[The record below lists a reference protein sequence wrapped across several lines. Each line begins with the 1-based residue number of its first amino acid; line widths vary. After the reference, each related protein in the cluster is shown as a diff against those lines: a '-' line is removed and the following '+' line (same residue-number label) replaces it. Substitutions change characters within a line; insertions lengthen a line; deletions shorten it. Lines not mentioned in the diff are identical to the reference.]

1 MKLKKLFFV
10 LLALALV
17 LLLGVCAAAE
27 GGDAPDVTVVDS
39 GDCGDENSDVQY
51 KLYSDGLLEITGTGK
66 VKSSAFEERT
76 DILQVTIG
84 KNVTGAG
91 LYAFNHCLNL
101 ESVTLPGTFR
111 MTIGDS
117 FYYCPAL
124 KRFVVD
130 EDSPYLT
137 ADAYGCLYSK
147 DMTGLIKFPA
157 GKDAT
162 AYVIPDTVTVIH
174 CSAFNY
180 CAALQSITVPDSVTT
195 IETQAFDHCTALAQV
210 NIPAGVTSFGDAVFY
225 GCHSLKQFLLPDC
238 LTEIPNNTFAGC
250 GLESVVIPEN
260 ITKIGDDAFWACDSL
275 SAIELHDGITEIG
288 WGAFG
293 ECRTLQN
300 VVLPKYITEIKP
312 QTFVNDTALEEI
324 TIPYGV
330 RTIGRQAFGEVG
342 MFGCEALTKVHVMMS
357 EETWNQNVTVAEKN
371 DCLLNAPL
379 EFLADESDLVLRS
392 GPCGYGG
399 SDLDVYTLFTDGTL
413 IISGTSLMD
422 DWTHASRTPWAD
434 LRDSIVRVIV
444 QPGVT
449 SFGPYAFMYTP
460 ELESVVLPEGISY
473 IGAWAFCGCEKLT
486 SINIP
491 STVRN
496 IYGHAFQGCKGL
508 KTIDM
513 QSSKITT
520 INYCTFNG
528 CSKLETVTL
537 PPTLQGFSESSFS
550 DCFALREINIPDG
563 VVTIG
568 VRAFGSCRSLENL
581 VLPDSV
587 TTIKN
592 GAFQGCNK
600 VNPPKLPANLQTLED
615 LAFAACNFESVLIP
629 AQLTVI
635 PGRAFAG
642 NPNLTSVE
650 IPAYVEGLAS
660 SAFAECKALT
670 AYTVAPENQNYK
682 SIDGVLF
689 TKDGNKLLD
698 YPAAKPGS
706 FYAVPDGVTELAN
719 EAFDGCKQLT
729 DLALPEGLTTIGDQ
743 AFSYCSGLTSMY
755 LPQGVTTVGGA
766 AFRGCSALE
775 QIDLSDT
782 LKTIGSYAFD
792 YCTSLRSVTLPASLT
807 EIGHY
812 AFGYCQG
819 LEEVILIPGLT
830 DIPEGV
836 FNHCDAL
843 REIHYVGTVSQW
855 LATTVNQYTNEPF
868 RNAAVHIHDDFATTQ
883 LTGSERWESIPTSKA
898 GLQKGACYLD
908 FTDAVEETFP
918 AEQQSDVLAML
929 NAGSWSL
936 DYDSMT
942 LKGALT
948 LPAALYP
955 SGADKQIIWH
965 PSRDVL
971 ASALREAETRWIAL
985 RYGEDGCSDG
995 DWYLDLDAFVDAVG
1009 RGKTEREKD
1018 EVRDLIRQHVT
1029 FKYNPGG
1036 RYFVYRFEYTA
1047 LPVEGG
1053 EPITGY
1059 TDLPIGLALEDENA
1073 FPYDYNALKDCV
1085 RQYRAPD
1092 KPDEPEQKQEEESWF
1107 QKHIVGPM
1115 KSAVS
1120 SILSFF
1126 RKLFKKNKR

>member
-157 GKDAT
+157 GTDAT

-180 CAALQSITVPDSVTT
+180 CAALQSIRVPDSVTT
-195 IETQAFDHCTALAQV
+195 IETQAFDHCTALEQV

-312 QTFVNDTALEEI
+312 QTFVNDTALEEV

-379 EFLADESDLVLRS
+379 EFLADESEIVLAS
-392 GPCGYGG
+392 GNCGESG
-399 SDLDVYTLFTDGTL
+399 SNVVYTLYTDGTL
-413 IISGTSLMD
+413 NISGSGKMKY
-422 DWTHASRTPWAD
+422 WTHVAYTPWAD
-434 LRDSIVRVIV
+434 LRDNIVRVII

-449 SFGPYAFMYTP
+449 NVGYHAFEYATV
-460 ELESVVLPEGISY
+460 LESVVLPEGVEY
-473 IGAWAFCGCEKLT
+473 IGNSAFCGCEKLV

-496 IYGHAFQGCKGL
+496 IYDHAFHYCKKL
-508 KTIDM
+508 PSIDM
-513 QSSKITT
+513 QDCKIQSVGFCVFHSCY
-520 INYCTFNG
+520 N
-528 CSKLETVTL
+528 LETVTL
-537 PPTLQGFSESSFS
+537 PPTVTGFSDSAFS
-550 DCFALREINIPDG
+550 DCQRLRQINIPDG
-563 VVTIG
+563 VTVIG
-568 VRAFGSCRSLENL
+568 EFAFNNCRALENL

-587 TTIKN
+587 THIYSFAFDSCSKVNLPSLPKN
-592 GAFQGCNK
+592 LETLGELAFQ
-600 VNPPKLPANLQTLED
+600 D
-615 LAFAACNFESVLIP
+615 CNFESVTLP
-629 AQLTVI
+629 DHFVSVAR
-635 PGRAFAG
+635 RAFAR
-642 NPNLTSVE
+642 NKNLTTVAVPTSVE
-650 IPAYVEGLAS
+650 SIDS
-660 SAFAECKALT
+660 TAFSDCSGLT

-682 SIDGVLF
+682 SVDGVLF
-689 TKDGNKLLD
+689 TKDGTKLID

-706 FYAVPDGVTELAN
+706 FYIVPNGVTELADY
-719 EAFDGCKQLT
+719 AFSGCSQLNG
-729 DLALPEGLTTIGDQ
+729 LILPEGLTTIGTETL
-743 AFSYCSGLTSMY
+743 SGCSGLTSLY

>member
-1 MKLKKLFFV
+1 MKQIKTLFFV
-10 LLALALV
+10 LLTLALV
-17 LLLGVCAAAE
+17 LSLGICAAAE
-27 GGDAPDVTVVDS
+27 GGDEPLITIVES
-39 GDCGDENSDVQY
+39 GDCGADGSDVQY
-51 KLYSDGLLEITGTGK
+51 KLYSDGLLEITGTGII
-66 VKSSAFEERT
+66 KSSAFEERT

-84 KNVTGAG
+84 ENVSGAG

-101 ESVTLPGTFR
+101 ESVTLPRTFQT
-111 MTIGDS
+111 TIGDN
-117 FYYCPAL
+117 FYYCPSM

-130 EDSPYLT
+130 ADSPYLA
-137 ADAYGCLYSK
+137 ADSYGCLYSK

-157 GKDAT
+157 GTDAT
-162 AYVIPDTVTVIH
+162 AYTIPDTVTTIH

-195 IETQAFDHCTALAQV
+195 IEPQAFDHCTALEQV
-210 NIPAGVTSFGDAVFY
+210 NIPAGVTYFGVAVFE

-238 LTEIPNNTFAGC
+238 LTEIPMNTFAGC

-260 ITKIGDDAFWACDSL
+260 ITKIGDNAFGGCESL
-275 SAIELHDGITEIG
+275 SALELHDGITEIG

-293 ECRTLQN
+293 ECHSLRS

-379 EFLADESDLVLRS
+379 EFLSYESDLVLRS

-460 ELESVVLPEGISY
+460 KLESVVLPEGITY

-581 VLPDSV
+581 ILPDSV

-592 GAFQGCNK
+592 GAFQGCSK

-689 TKDGNKLLD
+689 TKDGKTLLD
-698 YPAAKPGS
+698 YPAAKLGS
-706 FYAVPDGVTELAN
+706 AYAVPDGVTELAN

-743 AFSYCSGLTSMY
+743 AFSGCSGLTD
-755 LPQGVTTVGGA
+755 LQIPQGVTSIGGA
-766 AFRGCSALE
+766 AFRGCAGMERIELP
-775 QIDLSDT
+775 DT
-782 LKTIGSYAFD
+782 LESLGFFAFE
-792 YCTSLRSVTLPASLT
+792 CCNSLRSLTLPATLT
-807 EIGHY
+807 SMGHY
-812 AFGYCQG
+812 AFNACQN
-819 LEEVILIPGLT
+819 LEKVTFYPALT
-830 DIPEGV
+830 QIPEGA
-836 FNHCDAL
+836 FYSCDAL
-843 REIHYVGTVSQW
+843 SEIHYVGTIDQW
-855 LATTVNQYTNEPF
+855 LALSVNQYGNDAF
-868 RNAAVHIHDDFATTQ
+868 KNAAVHIHDDYDSLA
-883 LTGSERWESIPTSKA
+883 SIDSAYWTALPTSDA
-898 GLQKGACYLD
+898 GLQKGALYLD
-908 FTDAVEETFP
+908 FTDAVKEAFP
-918 AEQQSDVLAML
+918 AEQQNDALTML
-929 NAGSWSL
+929 NAGNWFL
-936 DYDSMT
+936 DADSMT
-942 LKGALT
+942 LRGALT
-948 LPAALYP
+948 LPAALYE
-955 SGADKQIIWH
+955 GNAGKQITWY

-971 ASALREAETRWIAL
+971 ALALREAGVKWIAL
-985 RYGEDGCSDG
+985 PYGDNGLKDG
-995 DWYLDLDAFVDAVG
+995 DWYLDLDAFVDAIG
-1009 RGKTEREKD
+1009 RGKTDEEKA
-1018 EVRDLIRQHVT
+1018 EARAQIEQHVV
-1029 FKYNPGG
+1029 FSYNPGG
-1036 RYFVYRFEYTA
+1036 DQYVYKFE
-1047 LPVEGG
+1047 
-1053 EPITGY
+1053 Y
-1059 TDLPIGLALEDENA
+1059 TDLPGEDGTPDSGTVILPLDLTLGSDDA
-1073 FPYDYNALKDCV
+1073 FPYDYNALQQCV
-1085 RQYRAPD
+1085 RQYHAPA
-1092 KPDEPEQKQEEESWF
+1092 PDEPEQSEENENWF
-1107 QKHIVGPM
+1107 QKHIVGPLR
-1115 KSAVS
+1115 SAIAT
-1120 SILSFF
+1120 ILSFF
-1126 RKLFKKNKR
+1126 RRLFGKRR